1 MNTDIIL
8 SMISRM
14 SDKIK
19 ADDFKKETTK
29 KFLQIIQEL
38 SFAFRNEDNYA
49 NYIYSIGKI
58 ISKKIEDDN
67 DFEQKVIEFMENTKK
82 IL

>member
-8 SMISRM
+8 SMISKM
-14 SDKIK
+14 SNNVKVE
-19 ADDFKKETTK
+19 DFKKDTTK
-29 KFLQIIQEL
+29 KFLQIIAEL

-49 NYIYSIGKI
+49 KYVYSIGKI
-58 ISKKIEDDN
+58 VAKKIEDDN